1 MNTQE
6 LCDAVLNNG
15 FNATAELYD
24 SDPAA
29 AIAFIDA
36 TRKLRKI
43 MQHVRETYPDAQYY
57 LNDDQFHLMLGD
69 SHTHTRDFGVA
80 NGEANR
86 TLVAVTSLEL
96 VGLIGGGGW

>member
-1 MNTQE
+1 MVIIDNKVANKPHIYFNREKGGWRLQPTY
-6 LCDAVLNNG
+6 G
-15 FNATAELYD
+15 FNG
-24 SDPAA
+24 
-29 AIAFIDA
+29 
-36 TRKLRKI
+36 
-43 MQHVRETYPDAQYY
+43 
-57 LNDDQFHLMLGD
+57 DQFHLMLGD